1 MLTEQD
7 KQAARKYYNENA
19 EWMNTDYIDNVVIE
33 SFFAGI
39 KHTREAQWIPVSE
52 RLPEESGRYLCYVK
66 EINDLGISYFQWNC
80 AFNKN
85 DNSWSDKLVRMEVT
99 HWQPLPEP
107 PKSK

>member
-7 KQAARKYYNENA
+7 KQAAKSAFSEFNLEYQICENEDLCIK
-19 EWMNTDYIDNVVIE
+19 MFE
-33 SFFAGI
+33 SGI
-39 KHTREAQWIPVSE
+39 KHAREAQWIPVSE

-85 DNSWSDKLVRMEVT
+85 DTSWSDKLVRMEVT